1 MKCERLTLFLMP
13 GHPMV
18 RTASGTHVLQPSVNF
33 GDQPGVENL
42 STRCLSLRI
51 VRGKNSILQRAAL
64 QVVRGETSQK
74 NCWLASSILRY
85 SYNHC
90 NAQSRRTEKM
100 KPFKVY

>member
-1 MKCERLTLFLMP
+1 MP

-64 QVVRGETSQK
+64 QVVRGETAPLQRPIKK
-74 NCWLASSILRY
+74 NRKDEAIQSVLIL
-85 SYNHC
+85 
-90 NAQSRRTEKM
+90 
-100 KPFKVY
+100 V